1 MRQVRMEALKMAID
15 IVPERTS
22 PTQVCL
28 VSEVLVKYMVEGPEF
43 LQELLKAE
51 IEPTEPVPEPESRK
65 QRRKRKT
72 VN

>member
-1 MRQVRMEALKMAID
+1 
-15 IVPERTS
+15 
-22 PTQVCL
+22 L

-65 QRRKRKT
+65 QRRKRKP
-72 VN
+72 